1 MRSLL
6 VTRISYLT
14 HNDLVKLGV
23 TATLIICAIVLFG
36 LEKTKDLPRT
46 DRIGQLIEQIEVEEA
61 RDAYHASMGPTYCRL
76 FGEC

>member
-6 VTRISYLT
+6 STRISYLIPS
-14 HNDLVKLGV
+14 DVVKLGFI
-23 TATLIICAIVLFG
+23 ATLVIFAVVVLG

-46 DRIGQLIEQIEVEEA
+46 DRIGQLIEQIEKEGA
-61 RDAYHASMGPTYCRL
+61 RDAYHASRAPTYCRL